1 VTQGPLTT
9 ETGAP
14 VADNQN
20 SETAGVG
27 GPVLVQDQLLLEKL
41 AHFNRER
48 IPERVV
54 HARGAG
60 AYGTFTVTADVTR
73 YTRAA
78 FLSEVG
84 KETETFLRFSTVAG
98 NLGAADAVRDPR
110 GFSLKFYTEEGNYD
124 LVGNNTPVFF
134 IRDAIKFPDFI
145 HTQKRDPY
153 TGSTEMDNVWDF
165 WSLSPESTHQVTWLF
180 GDRGI
185 PASYRHMDG
194 FGSHTFQWN
203 NEAGEAFW
211 VKYHFKTDQGIKNLT
226 QAEADRLAGEDPDSH
241 QRDLREAIE
250 RGDFPSWTVGVQIMP
265 VAEAATYR
273 FNPFDLTKVWPHAD
287 YPIVW
292 FGKLELNRNP
302 ENIFAEVEQSIF
314 SPAHFV
320 PGIGPSPDKMLQGR
334 LFAYG
339 DAHRY
344 RVGINA
350 DHLPVNRPHATEA
363 RTNSRDGYLYDGRH
377 QGSKNYEPNSFGGPV
392 QTDRPLWQ
400 PVPVTGDTGNHEA
413 PVHAQDDDFVQAGDL
428 YRLMSQDE
436 KGRLVD
442 NLAQFISKV
451 SRDDIAERAIDNF
464 RQADDDFGKRL
475 EAADRTPV
483 VGGGP
488 VAHPGTRPTGRSGTA
503 AARPGGAGGGGADG
517 GRHRAHGLMRP
528 RAGSARG
535 VRARTGGV
543 REHAPPPG
551 CPASS
556 GAGLSSAG

>member
-1 VTQGPLTT
+1 MVWSASTQEAHVTQGPLTT
-9 ETGAP
+9 EAGAP

-54 HARGAG
+54 HARGAA
-60 AYGTFTVTADVTR
+60 AYGTFTVTADVTP
-73 YTRAA
+73 YTRAT

-84 KETETFLRFSTVAG
+84 KQ
-98 NLGAADAVRDPR
+98 
-110 GFSLKFYTEEGNYD
+110 
-124 LVGNNTPVFF
+124 TPVFF
-134 IRDAIKFPDFI
+134 IKDAIKFPDFI

-153 TGSTEMDNVWDF
+153 TGSQEADNVWDF
-165 WSLSPESTHQVTWLF
+165 WGLSPESTHQVTWLF

-185 PASYRHMDG
+185 PATLRHMNG
-194 FGSHTFQWN
+194 YGSHTYQWN
-203 NEAGEAFW
+203 NEAGEVFW

-250 RGDFPSWTVGVQIMP
+250 RGEFPSWTVQVQIMP
-265 VAEAATYR
+265 AADAATYR
-273 FNPFDLTKVWPHAD
+273 FNPFDLTKVWPHED
-287 YPIVW
+287 YPPIEI
-292 FGKLELNRNP
+292 GRLELNRNP

-363 RTNSRDGYLYDGRH
+363 RTNSRDGFLYDGRH
-377 QGSKNYEPNSFGGPV
+377 GGAKNYEPNSFGGPF

-400 PVPVTGDTGNHEA
+400 PLPVSGVTGD
-413 PVHAQDDDFVQAGDL
+413 HATPAHAEDDDFVQAGNL
-428 YRLMSQDE
+428 YRLMSD
-436 KGRLVD
+436 
-442 NLAQFISKV
+442 
-451 SRDDIAERAIDNF
+451 
-464 RQADDDFGKRL
+464 
-475 EAADRTPV
+475 
-483 VGGGP
+483 
-488 VAHPGTRPTGRSGTA
+488 
-503 AARPGGAGGGGADG
+503 
-517 GRHRAHGLMRP
+517 
-528 RAGSARG
+528 
-535 VRARTGGV
+535 
-543 REHAPPPG
+543 
-551 CPASS
+551 
-556 GAGLSSAG
+556 